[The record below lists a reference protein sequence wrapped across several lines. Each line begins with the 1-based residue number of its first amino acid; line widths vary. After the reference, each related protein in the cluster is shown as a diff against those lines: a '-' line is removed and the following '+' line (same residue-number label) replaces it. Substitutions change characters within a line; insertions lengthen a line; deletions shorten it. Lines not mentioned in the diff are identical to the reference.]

1 MTQTSELIDDADDAE
16 LGAAVQDAL
25 RAKSEWTTLAVT
37 QLDHRRLDA
46 AKRDAGRTDDSYRQF
61 ILYLIE
67 SHPEIDSGAI
77 EEDAVRTFVEHVSE
91 ESETTQD

>member
-1 MTQTSELIDDADDAE
+1 MTQTSELIDNADEAE

-77 EEDAVRTFVEHVSE
+77 EEDAVRTFVKQVSH